1 MKVFGLIR
9 PRIRVVASHRIDT
22 DRLILRSPIAADAAP
37 ISALLENWNVAH
49 WLVRVPFP
57 YRVEHAAAW
66 VERSIQERAAG
77 VGWPYLILRRDDN
90 VLMGCMDISIE
101 GDARGGTLGYWLGE
115 DFWGGGYATEASRAI
130 IGFAFDILKL
140 NEVNASAL
148 PENARSMRVLE
159 KAGLIH
165 IGRQVEDTVERGR
178 VDTEAFA
185 LQRKFWRGS

>member
-9 PRIRVVASHRIDT
+9 PRLRVVASHRIDT
-22 DRLILRSPIAADAAP
+22 DRLILRSPLAADAAA
-37 ISALLENWNVAH
+37 ISALLENWNVAQ

-66 VERSIQERAAG
+66 VERSIQERVAG

-115 DFWGGGYATEASRAI
+115 DFWGGGYATEAARAI

-148 PENARSMRVLE
+148 PENARSMHVLK

-165 IGRQVEDTVERGR
+165 IGPQVEDTVERGR

>member
-1 MKVFGLIR
+1 MKVFGLIK
-9 PRIRVVASHRIDT
+9 PRLRVVASHRIDT
-22 DRLILRSPIAADAAP
+22 DRLVLRSPLASDAAP

-66 VERSIQERAAG
+66 IERSIQERAAG

-90 VLMGCMDISIE
+90 VLMGCMDMSIE
-101 GDARGGTLGYWLGE
+101 GDVKGGTLGYWLGE
-115 DFWGGGYATEASRAI
+115 GFWGQGYATEAARAI

-140 NEVNASAL
+140 SEVNASAL

-159 KAGLIH
+159 KAGLVH
-165 IGRQVEDTVERGR
+165 IGPQVENTVERGR

-185 LQRKFWRGS
+185 LQRKFWQG